1 MIGIKVGIVDN
12 DHMSLSVLGQMVSR
26 DEKCHVIWLL
36 DSGEA
41 LIAKCLDEHVWPDV
55 ILIDAE
61 LGDSSGISLC
71 RRLREVNSS
80 VSVVIITSYPLRKY
94 YNRAIMSG
102 AQGLIHKSDYRYLIP
117 VLHEV
122 HDGSAMSVSTF
133 RDMSEV
139 SGADGI
145 IVPLQEGGDGVR
157 TPASREWFKSASD
170 SYDMCHSR
178 KYKDKYCLNYMEEMV
193 LRLSAEGMTQNDIAK
208 EIGIS
213 STSVRTYSLRA
224 RKKLKSKTLVQA
236 VVTWLSI
243 NS

>member
-1 MIGIKVGIVDN
+1 
-12 DHMSLSVLGQMVSR
+12 MSLSVLGQMVSK
-26 DEKCHVIWLL
+26 DHECHILWLL

-41 LIAKCLDEHVWPDV
+41 LIGKCLDEHVWPDV

-80 VSVVIITSYPLRKY
+80 VSVVIITSYPLRRY
-94 YNRAIMSG
+94 YYRAIMAG

-139 SGADGI
+139 TGADGI
-145 IVPLQEGGDGVR
+145 TISSQESGDDDR
-157 TPASREWFKSASD
+157 PPAPQEWFKSASD
-170 SYDMCHSR
+170 SYDMRHSR
-178 KYKDKYCLNYMEEMV
+178 KYKDKSCLNYMEEMV
-193 LRLSAEGMTQNDIAK
+193 LRLSAEGMTQNDIAR

-224 RKKLKSKTLVQA
+224 RRKLKSKTLIQA